1 MVDSIRSHALA
12 AQLQTTASPDSARR
26 LHAEPTPKEKDD
38 RTSVSDGDSDDTA
51 VSAQKSAAQARAAND
66 ATQKSSEDLRERAR
80 QLIEARNA
88 GGSNANSGSI
98 RRGSVLDI
106 TA

>member
-1 MVDSIRSHALA
+1 MVDSIRSQPLA
-12 AQLQTTASPDSARR
+12 AQLQSTASPDSARR
-26 LHAEPTPKEKDD
+26 LQAEPTPKEKDD
-38 RTSVSDGDSDDTA
+38 RATVSDGDSDDA
-51 VSAQKSAAQARAAND
+51 VVSIRKGASDARAAND
-66 ATQKSSEDLRERAR
+66 ASQKSSEDLRERAR

-88 GGSNANSGSI
+88 GGSNANSSSI